1 MKKTERSR
9 PALLAVSLGGSILA
23 VILALLLVNVIR
35 GGRQAS
41 GSGGEDTPYPY
52 RWAEKRDGTLSVTLS
67 APPEGY
73 AWSAD
78 FGADAETVAAEQTKP
93 GAFILAPLRENPAT
107 VTFTLAH
114 EDDAADRLAALE
126 LGVSVETR
134 GNRLKVTAALD
145 ELTVL
150 PGMLRG
156 GDELG
161 CPYRIWNEGP
171 RLIVFLTDGAKDPD
185 WAVHIADRRVAAAS
199 WQETADGGWRAA
211 FLAGETGETTLTLL
225 SGASKKEGID
235 FSKSKGVAA
244 MAVSILAGVASALY
258 DKKVVASMDPLF
270 LQSWCNFYI
279 TVLLALC
286 ILVKSL
292 RDKENRER
300 FKWDWMLVVIA
311 VFITG
316 ADMLYFF
323 ALKQDGALLS
333 VISLMRRC
341 SVVVTFVVGAIV
353 FKEKNLKAKSLDLA
367 ILLAGIFCL
376 VLGSQ

>member
-1 MKKTERSR
+1 MTLGSALMLGIYDVFKKQALKNNGVLWVLLAATALSTLFLSPFLSSGPVEDHLRLVLKAVLVTTSWVSGLIGLKLLPITTVSTLKASR
-9 PALLAVSLGGSILA
+9 PFFVVLFSIVIFGEQLNGWQWAGVALALLA
-23 VILALLLVNVIR
+23 
-35 GGRQAS
+35 
-41 GSGGEDTPYPY
+41 
-52 RWAEKRDGTLSVTLS
+52 
-67 APPEGY
+67 
-73 AWSAD
+73 
-78 FGADAETVAAEQTKP
+78 
-93 GAFILAPLRENPAT
+93 
-107 VTFTLAH
+107 
-114 EDDAADRLAALE
+114 
-126 LGVSVETR
+126 
-134 GNRLKVTAALD
+134 
-145 ELTVL
+145 
-150 PGMLRG
+150 
-156 GDELG
+156 
-161 CPYRIWNEGP
+161 
-171 RLIVFLTDGAKDPD
+171 
-185 WAVHIADRRVAAAS
+185 
-199 WQETADGGWRAA
+199 
-211 FLAGETGETTLTLL
+211 LTLL
-225 SGASKKEGID
+225 SGASKREGID

-279 TVLLALC
+279 TILLAIC
-286 ILVKSL
+286 IVVKSL
-292 RDKENRER
+292 HDKENREK

-367 ILLAGIFCL
+367 ILLAGIACL

>member
-1 MKKTERSR
+1 MTLGSALMLGIYDVFKKQALKNNSVLWVLLAATALSTLFLSPFLSSGPVEDHLRLVLKAVLVTTSWVSGLIGLKLLPITTVSTLKASR
-9 PALLAVSLGGSILA
+9 PFFVVLFSIVLFGEQLNGWQWAGVALALLA
-23 VILALLLVNVIR
+23 
-35 GGRQAS
+35 
-41 GSGGEDTPYPY
+41 
-52 RWAEKRDGTLSVTLS
+52 
-67 APPEGY
+67 
-73 AWSAD
+73 
-78 FGADAETVAAEQTKP
+78 
-93 GAFILAPLRENPAT
+93 
-107 VTFTLAH
+107 
-114 EDDAADRLAALE
+114 
-126 LGVSVETR
+126 
-134 GNRLKVTAALD
+134 
-145 ELTVL
+145 
-150 PGMLRG
+150 
-156 GDELG
+156 
-161 CPYRIWNEGP
+161 
-171 RLIVFLTDGAKDPD
+171 
-185 WAVHIADRRVAAAS
+185 
-199 WQETADGGWRAA
+199 
-211 FLAGETGETTLTLL
+211 LTLL

-286 ILVKSL
+286 ILFKSL

-367 ILLAGIFCL
+367 ILLAGIVCL

>member
-1 MKKTERSR
+1 MWLWMTLGSALMLGIYDVFKKQALKNNSVLWVLLAATALSTLFLSPFLSSGPVEDHLRLVLKAVLVTTSWVSGLIGLKLLPITTVSTLKASR
-9 PALLAVSLGGSILA
+9 PFFVVLFSIVLFGEQLNGWQWAGVALALLA
-23 VILALLLVNVIR
+23 
-35 GGRQAS
+35 
-41 GSGGEDTPYPY
+41 
-52 RWAEKRDGTLSVTLS
+52 
-67 APPEGY
+67 
-73 AWSAD
+73 
-78 FGADAETVAAEQTKP
+78 
-93 GAFILAPLRENPAT
+93 
-107 VTFTLAH
+107 
-114 EDDAADRLAALE
+114 
-126 LGVSVETR
+126 
-134 GNRLKVTAALD
+134 
-145 ELTVL
+145 
-150 PGMLRG
+150 
-156 GDELG
+156 
-161 CPYRIWNEGP
+161 
-171 RLIVFLTDGAKDPD
+171 
-185 WAVHIADRRVAAAS
+185 
-199 WQETADGGWRAA
+199 
-211 FLAGETGETTLTLL
+211 LTLL

-367 ILLAGIFCL
+367 ILLAGIVCL

>member
-1 MKKTERSR
+1 MWLWMTLGSALMLGIYDVFKKQALKNNSVLWVLLAATALSTLFLSPFLTSGPVEDHLRLVLKAVLVTTSWVSGLIGLKLLPITTVSTLKASR
-9 PALLAVSLGGSILA
+9 PFFVVLFSIVLFGEQLNGWQWAGVALALLA
-23 VILALLLVNVIR
+23 
-35 GGRQAS
+35 
-41 GSGGEDTPYPY
+41 
-52 RWAEKRDGTLSVTLS
+52 
-67 APPEGY
+67 
-73 AWSAD
+73 
-78 FGADAETVAAEQTKP
+78 
-93 GAFILAPLRENPAT
+93 
-107 VTFTLAH
+107 
-114 EDDAADRLAALE
+114 
-126 LGVSVETR
+126 
-134 GNRLKVTAALD
+134 
-145 ELTVL
+145 
-150 PGMLRG
+150 
-156 GDELG
+156 
-161 CPYRIWNEGP
+161 
-171 RLIVFLTDGAKDPD
+171 
-185 WAVHIADRRVAAAS
+185 
-199 WQETADGGWRAA
+199 
-211 FLAGETGETTLTLL
+211 LTLL

-300 FKWDWMLVVIA
+300 FKWDWLLVVIA

-367 ILLAGIFCL
+367 ILLAGIVCL

>member
-1 MKKTERSR
+1 MWLWMTLGSALMLGIYDVFKKQALKNNSVLWVLLAATALSTLFLSPFLSSGPVEDHLRLVLKAVLVTTSWVSGLIGLKLLPITTVSTLKASR
-9 PALLAVSLGGSILA
+9 PFFVVLFSIVLFGEQLNGWQWAGVALALLA
-23 VILALLLVNVIR
+23 
-35 GGRQAS
+35 
-41 GSGGEDTPYPY
+41 
-52 RWAEKRDGTLSVTLS
+52 
-67 APPEGY
+67 
-73 AWSAD
+73 
-78 FGADAETVAAEQTKP
+78 
-93 GAFILAPLRENPAT
+93 
-107 VTFTLAH
+107 
-114 EDDAADRLAALE
+114 
-126 LGVSVETR
+126 
-134 GNRLKVTAALD
+134 
-145 ELTVL
+145 
-150 PGMLRG
+150 
-156 GDELG
+156 
-161 CPYRIWNEGP
+161 
-171 RLIVFLTDGAKDPD
+171 
-185 WAVHIADRRVAAAS
+185 
-199 WQETADGGWRAA
+199 
-211 FLAGETGETTLTLL
+211 LTLL

-286 ILVKSL
+286 ILVKSF

-367 ILLAGIFCL
+367 ILLAGIVCL

>member
-1 MKKTERSR
+1 MTLGSALMLGIYDVFKKQALKNNSVLWVLLAATALSTLFLSPFLSSGPVEDHLRLVLKAVLVTTSWVSGLIGLKLLPITTVSTLKASR
-9 PALLAVSLGGSILA
+9 PFFVVLFSIVLFGEQLNGWQWAGVALALLA
-23 VILALLLVNVIR
+23 
-35 GGRQAS
+35 
-41 GSGGEDTPYPY
+41 
-52 RWAEKRDGTLSVTLS
+52 
-67 APPEGY
+67 
-73 AWSAD
+73 
-78 FGADAETVAAEQTKP
+78 
-93 GAFILAPLRENPAT
+93 
-107 VTFTLAH
+107 
-114 EDDAADRLAALE
+114 
-126 LGVSVETR
+126 
-134 GNRLKVTAALD
+134 
-145 ELTVL
+145 
-150 PGMLRG
+150 
-156 GDELG
+156 
-161 CPYRIWNEGP
+161 
-171 RLIVFLTDGAKDPD
+171 
-185 WAVHIADRRVAAAS
+185 
-199 WQETADGGWRAA
+199 
-211 FLAGETGETTLTLL
+211 LTLL

-286 ILVKSL
+286 ILLKSL

-367 ILLAGIFCL
+367 ILLAGIVCL

>member
-1 MKKTERSR
+1 MWLWMTLGSALMLGIYDVFKKQALKNNSVLWVLLAATALSTLFLSPFLSSGPVEDHLRLVLKAVLVTTSWVSGLIGLKLLPITTVSTLKASR
-9 PALLAVSLGGSILA
+9 PFFVVLFSIVLFGEQLNGWQWAGVALALLA
-23 VILALLLVNVIR
+23 
-35 GGRQAS
+35 
-41 GSGGEDTPYPY
+41 
-52 RWAEKRDGTLSVTLS
+52 
-67 APPEGY
+67 
-73 AWSAD
+73 
-78 FGADAETVAAEQTKP
+78 
-93 GAFILAPLRENPAT
+93 
-107 VTFTLAH
+107 
-114 EDDAADRLAALE
+114 
-126 LGVSVETR
+126 
-134 GNRLKVTAALD
+134 
-145 ELTVL
+145 
-150 PGMLRG
+150 
-156 GDELG
+156 
-161 CPYRIWNEGP
+161 
-171 RLIVFLTDGAKDPD
+171 
-185 WAVHIADRRVAAAS
+185 
-199 WQETADGGWRAA
+199 
-211 FLAGETGETTLTLL
+211 LTLL

-244 MAVSILAGVASALY
+244 MAVSILAEVASALY

-292 RDKENRER
+292 RDKENREH

-367 ILLAGIFCL
+367 ILLAGIVCL

>member
-1 MKKTERSR
+1 MTLGSALMLGIYDVFKKQALKNNGVLWVLLAATALSTLFLSPFLSSGPVEDHLRLVLKAVLVTTSWVSGLIGLKLLPITTVSTLKASR
-9 PALLAVSLGGSILA
+9 PFFVVLFSIVIFGEQLNGWQWAGVALALLA
-23 VILALLLVNVIR
+23 
-35 GGRQAS
+35 
-41 GSGGEDTPYPY
+41 
-52 RWAEKRDGTLSVTLS
+52 
-67 APPEGY
+67 
-73 AWSAD
+73 
-78 FGADAETVAAEQTKP
+78 
-93 GAFILAPLRENPAT
+93 
-107 VTFTLAH
+107 
-114 EDDAADRLAALE
+114 
-126 LGVSVETR
+126 
-134 GNRLKVTAALD
+134 
-145 ELTVL
+145 
-150 PGMLRG
+150 
-156 GDELG
+156 
-161 CPYRIWNEGP
+161 
-171 RLIVFLTDGAKDPD
+171 
-185 WAVHIADRRVAAAS
+185 
-199 WQETADGGWRAA
+199 
-211 FLAGETGETTLTLL
+211 LTLL

-279 TVLLALC
+279 TILLAIC
-286 ILVKSL
+286 IVVKSL
-292 RDKENRER
+292 HDKENREKFR
-300 FKWDWMLVVIA
+300 WDWMLVVIA

-367 ILLAGIFCL
+367 ILLAGIACL

>member
-1 MKKTERSR
+1 MWLWMTLGSALMLGIYDVFKKQALKNNSVLWVLLAATALSTLFLSPFLSSGPVEDHLRLVLKAVLVTTSWVSGLIGLKLLPITTVSTLKASR
-9 PALLAVSLGGSILA
+9 PFFVVLFSIVLFGEQLNGWQWAGVALALLA
-23 VILALLLVNVIR
+23 
-35 GGRQAS
+35 
-41 GSGGEDTPYPY
+41 
-52 RWAEKRDGTLSVTLS
+52 
-67 APPEGY
+67 
-73 AWSAD
+73 
-78 FGADAETVAAEQTKP
+78 
-93 GAFILAPLRENPAT
+93 
-107 VTFTLAH
+107 
-114 EDDAADRLAALE
+114 
-126 LGVSVETR
+126 
-134 GNRLKVTAALD
+134 
-145 ELTVL
+145 
-150 PGMLRG
+150 
-156 GDELG
+156 
-161 CPYRIWNEGP
+161 
-171 RLIVFLTDGAKDPD
+171 
-185 WAVHIADRRVAAAS
+185 
-199 WQETADGGWRAA
+199 
-211 FLAGETGETTLTLL
+211 LTLL

-300 FKWDWMLVVIA
+300 FKWDWLLVVIA

-367 ILLAGIFCL
+367 ILLAGIVCL

>member
-1 MKKTERSR
+1 MWLWMTLGSALMLGIYDVFKKQALKNNSVLWVLLAATALSTLFLSPFLSSGPAEDHLRLVLKAVLVTTSWVSGLIGLKLLPITTVSTLKASR
-9 PALLAVSLGGSILA
+9 PFFVVLFSIVLFGERLNGWQWAGVALALLA
-23 VILALLLVNVIR
+23 
-35 GGRQAS
+35 
-41 GSGGEDTPYPY
+41 
-52 RWAEKRDGTLSVTLS
+52 
-67 APPEGY
+67 
-73 AWSAD
+73 
-78 FGADAETVAAEQTKP
+78 
-93 GAFILAPLRENPAT
+93 
-107 VTFTLAH
+107 
-114 EDDAADRLAALE
+114 
-126 LGVSVETR
+126 
-134 GNRLKVTAALD
+134 
-145 ELTVL
+145 
-150 PGMLRG
+150 
-156 GDELG
+156 
-161 CPYRIWNEGP
+161 
-171 RLIVFLTDGAKDPD
+171 
-185 WAVHIADRRVAAAS
+185 
-199 WQETADGGWRAA
+199 
-211 FLAGETGETTLTLL
+211 LTLL

-286 ILVKSL
+286 ILFKSL
-292 RDKENRER
+292 RDKENREK

-323 ALKQDGALLS
+323 ALKQEGALLS

-367 ILLAGIFCL
+367 ILLAGIVCL

>member
-1 MKKTERSR
+1 MWLWMTLGSALMLGIYDVFKKQALKNNSVLWVLLAATALSTLFLSPFLSSGPVEDHLRLVLKAVLVTTSWVSGLIGLKLLPITTVSTLKASR
-9 PALLAVSLGGSILA
+9 PFFVVLFSIVLFGEQLNGWQWAGVALALLA
-23 VILALLLVNVIR
+23 
-35 GGRQAS
+35 
-41 GSGGEDTPYPY
+41 
-52 RWAEKRDGTLSVTLS
+52 
-67 APPEGY
+67 
-73 AWSAD
+73 
-78 FGADAETVAAEQTKP
+78 
-93 GAFILAPLRENPAT
+93 
-107 VTFTLAH
+107 
-114 EDDAADRLAALE
+114 
-126 LGVSVETR
+126 
-134 GNRLKVTAALD
+134 
-145 ELTVL
+145 
-150 PGMLRG
+150 
-156 GDELG
+156 
-161 CPYRIWNEGP
+161 
-171 RLIVFLTDGAKDPD
+171 
-185 WAVHIADRRVAAAS
+185 
-199 WQETADGGWRAA
+199 
-211 FLAGETGETTLTLL
+211 LTLL

-286 ILVKSL
+286 ILVKSF